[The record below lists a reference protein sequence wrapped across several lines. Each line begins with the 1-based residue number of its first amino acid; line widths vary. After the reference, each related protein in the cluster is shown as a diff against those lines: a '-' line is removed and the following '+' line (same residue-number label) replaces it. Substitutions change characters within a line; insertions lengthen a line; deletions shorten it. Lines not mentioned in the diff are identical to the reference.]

1 MGVYG
6 STLGITTLGKND
18 FSSSFFNYDT
28 GIHAIYGGID

>member
-28 GIHAIYGGID
+28 GIHAIYSGVD